1 MTDPTESLGEVKLIM
16 YEILATL
23 YNHGIDTVSVGAI
36 MRLLGV
42 PNEVASQHDDDV
54 IVVTAEV
61 GEYME
66 ETINSKSQ
74 DLKIPPGTTIH

>member
-1 MTDPTESLGEVKLIM
+1 MTDSIDSLGEVKIIM

-23 YNHGIDTVSVGAI
+23 YSHGIDTVSVGAI

-42 PNEVASQHDDDV
+42 PNEVASQHDDEV
-54 IVVTAEV
+54 IVVTDEV

-66 ETINSKSQ
+66 ETINLNNQ
-74 DLKIPPGTTIH
+74 DLQIPPGTTIH